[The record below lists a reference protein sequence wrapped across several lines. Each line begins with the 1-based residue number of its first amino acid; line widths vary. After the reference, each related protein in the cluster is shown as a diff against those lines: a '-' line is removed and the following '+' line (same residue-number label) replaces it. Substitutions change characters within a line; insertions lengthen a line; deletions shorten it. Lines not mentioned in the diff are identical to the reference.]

1 MATKGEKTTYYYK
14 LFRVKR
20 SDGRVTTVSV
30 DPVLVTKACQA
41 MGGLKPVAKRVR
53 EAALEYVEG
62 GENKSCSGY
71 VQSQLRSVVSNRVPR
86 VSALAPAAMMA

>member
-30 DPVLVTKACQA
+30 DPVLVTKACQV

-53 EAALEYVEG
+53 EAAFEYQEG
-62 GENKSCSGY
+62 GESKSCSGY
-71 VQSQLRSVVSNRVPR
+71 VQSQLRTIVTTGKT
-86 VSALAPAAMMA
+86 PAVEAAVMAA

>member
-20 SDGRVTTVSV
+20 QDGRVTTVSV
-30 DPVLVTKACQA
+30 DPVLVTKACQV

-53 EAALEYVEG
+53 EAAFEYVEG
-62 GENKSCSGY
+62 GEIKSCSGY
-71 VQSQLRSVVSNRVPR
+71 VQSQLRTI
-86 VSALAPAAMMA
+86 VSAGRPAAAMEAPAMA